1 MPSQWNLTYTGKTSL
16 ESNILTY
23 YKKLKKYISN
33 ETISKIFDGF
43 PESISVYLLILG
55 EIQFRNGLHT
65 NTSTQAL
72 HEFTTFDRNLCILLY
87 KYISSSLFIECIN
100 IPDVETF
107 VFKQGERDL
116 TNVTT
121 TDHALQSDELK
132 LEELDFVEDSTNTN
146 KQLIADYLIDCC
158 SIFSVTK
165 KKALN
170 HSLQD
175 IKNNVSKDKE
185 KEKQFEFT
193 DKLANMDNEER
204 ELNNLFKNHN
214 LGDWGKGKE
223 KGITQYDKDFFDME
237 VKEREKRIILERNLA
252 NNPDVTDMNLN
263 IFAME
268 YEEDSHVA
276 AEIEFDVFNLDDM
289 PEDDDSG
296 EMDDGGYNGGK

>member
-1 MPSQWNLTYTGKTSL
+1 M
-16 ESNILTY
+16 
-23 YKKLKKYISN
+23 SN
-33 ETISKIFDGF
+33 ETICKIFSAF

-55 EIQFRNGLHT
+55 EIQFKNGLDT
-65 NTSTQAL
+65 NTSSGIMY
-72 HEFTTFDRNLCILLY
+72 EFTTFDRNLCTLLY
-87 KYISSSLFIECIN
+87 KYIASSLFIEFIN

-121 TDHALQSDELK
+121 TDHALQSEELK
-132 LEELDFVEDSTNTN
+132 LEEIDFVEDSTNTN

-158 SIFSVTK
+158 SIFSLTK

-170 HSLQD
+170 LSLQD
-175 IKNNVSKDKE
+175 IKNNVNKEKE
-185 KEKQFEFT
+185 KEKQFDFT

-223 KGITQYDKDFFDME
+223 KGITQYDKEFFDKE
-237 VKEREKRIILERNLA
+237 VKEREKRIIMERNLA
-252 NNPDVTDMNLN
+252 NNPDVTNMNLN

-268 YEEDSHVA
+268 YEEDAHVA
-276 AEIEFDVFNLDDM
+276 AEIEFDALNLHDI
-289 PEDDDSG
+289 PEDDDTG
-296 EMDDGGYNGGK
+296 EMDDEGYNGGK